1 MKSNPFLMIGGEKM
15 IYREIRTGNQGVLES
30 PVGMN
35 QPAKRVDIVKLKMVK
50 ESSLLY
56 KERRV
61 KSPEDASLLFKQFLD
76 GADREF
82 FIVLC
87 LDMKNQPTAINVCH
101 IGSLNSSIVHPREV
115 LKPAIISNAA
125 SIIVAHNHPSNDP
138 TPSREDLEVTKRL
151 IEAGKVVGIE
161 VLDHLIICEES
172 FISLKEKGH
181 M

>member
-1 MKSNPFLMIGGEKM
+1 M
-15 IYREIRTGNQGVLES
+15 IYREIRAGKQGVLEPS
-30 PVGMN
+30 VGTN

-76 GADREF
+76 GADREY

-87 LDMKNQPTAINVCH
+87 LDIKNQPTAINVCH

-151 IEAGKVVGIE
+151 IEAGKVVGID
-161 VLDHLIICEES
+161 VLDHLIVCEES

>member
-1 MKSNPFLMIGGEKM
+1 MKSNPFLMIGGMKM
-15 IYREIRTGNQGVLES
+15 MYRESKTGKQGVLES
-30 PVGMN
+30 SIVMN
-35 QPAKRVDIVKLKMVK
+35 QPAKRVDIVKLKMVR

-56 KERRV
+56 KERRI
-61 KSPEDASLLFKQFLD
+61 KSPEGASLLFKQFLEE
-76 GADREF
+76 ADREY

-87 LDMKNQPTAINVCH
+87 LDIKNQPTAINVCH

-115 LKPAIISNAA
+115 LKTAIISNAA

-151 IEAGKVVGIE
+151 IEAGKVVGID
-161 VLDHLIICEES
+161 VLDHLIVCEGS

>member
-1 MKSNPFLMIGGEKM
+1 MIC
-15 IYREIRTGNQGVLES
+15 REIRQERKGTRITCWYES
-30 PVGMN
+30 TSKTSRRCKTKNG
-35 QPAKRVDIVKLKMVK
+35 K

-76 GADREF
+76 GADREY

-87 LDMKNQPTAINVCH
+87 LDIKNQPTAINVCH

-125 SIIVAHNHPSNDP
+125 SIIGFHIGNY
-138 TPSREDLEVTKRL
+138 
-151 IEAGKVVGIE
+151 I
-161 VLDHLIICEES
+161 
-172 FISLKEKGH
+172 
-181 M
+181 

>member
-1 MKSNPFLMIGGEKM
+1 M
-15 IYREIRTGNQGVLES
+15 IYCEIRSGKQGVLES
-30 PVGMN
+30 SVGMN

-61 KSPEDASLLFKQFLD
+61 KSPEDASLLFKQFLA
-76 GADREF
+76 GADREY

-87 LDMKNQPTAINVCH
+87 LDIKNQPTVINVCH

-151 IEAGKVVGIE
+151 IEAGKVVGID
-161 VLDHLIICEES
+161 VLDHLIVCEES
-172 FISLKEKGH
+172 FISLKEKEH

>member
-1 MKSNPFLMIGGEKM
+1 M
-15 IYREIRTGNQGVLES
+15 IYRESRTGKQGVLES
-30 PVGMN
+30 SVVMN

-76 GADREF
+76 GADREY

-87 LDMKNQPTAINVCH
+87 LDIKNQPTAINVCH

-151 IEAGKVVGIE
+151 IEAGKVVGID
-161 VLDHLIICEES
+161 VLDHLIVCEES

>member
-1 MKSNPFLMIGGEKM
+1 M
-15 IYREIRTGNQGVLES
+15 IYRKIRSGKREVLES
-30 PVGMN
+30 YAGIN
-35 QPAKRVDIVKLKMVK
+35 QSAKRVDIVKLKMVK

-61 KSPEDASLLFKQFLD
+61 KSPEDASLLFRQFLD
-76 GADREF
+76 GADREY

-87 LDMKNQPTAINVCH
+87 LDIKNQPTAINVCH

-138 TPSREDLEVTKRL
+138 TPSSEDLEVTKRL
-151 IEAGKVVGIE
+151 IEAGKVVGID
-161 VLDHLIICEES
+161 VLDHLIVCEGS

>member
-1 MKSNPFLMIGGEKM
+1 MIC
-15 IYREIRTGNQGVLES
+15 REIRAGKKGGLES

-35 QPAKRVDIVKLKMVK
+35 QPAKRVDVVKLKMVK

-76 GADREF
+76 GADREY

-87 LDMKNQPTAINVCH
+87 LDIKNQPTAINVCH

-125 SIIVAHNHPSNDP
+125 SIIGFH
-138 TPSREDLEVTKRL
+138 
-151 IEAGKVVGIE
+151 IGK
-161 VLDHLIICEES
+161 LY
-172 FISLKEKGH
+172 
-181 M
+181 MRRN

>member
-1 MKSNPFLMIGGEKM
+1 M
-15 IYREIRTGNQGVLES
+15 IYRESRAGNQRVLES
-30 PVGMN
+30 SVGMN
-35 QPAKRVDIVKLKMVK
+35 QPAKRVDIIKLKMVK

-76 GADREF
+76 GADREY

-87 LDMKNQPTAINVCH
+87 LDIKNQPTAINVCH

-151 IEAGKVVGIE
+151 IEAGKVVGID
-161 VLDHLIICEES
+161 VLDHLIVCEES
-172 FISLKEKGH
+172 FISLKEKGY

>member
-1 MKSNPFLMIGGEKM
+1 MV
-15 IYREIRTGNQGVLES
+15 YREIRTGKQGVLES

-76 GADREF
+76 GADREY

-87 LDMKNQPTAINVCH
+87 LDIKNQPTAINVCH

-125 SIIVAHNHPSNDP
+125 SIIVFH
-138 TPSREDLEVTKRL
+138 
-151 IEAGKVVGIE
+151 IGKLYMGRN
-161 VLDHLIICEES
+161 
-172 FISLKEKGH
+172 
-181 M
+181 

>member
-1 MKSNPFLMIGGEKM
+1 M
-15 IYREIRTGNQGVLES
+15 
-30 PVGMN
+30 
-35 QPAKRVDIVKLKMVK
+35 
-50 ESSLLY
+50 
-56 KERRV
+56 
-61 KSPEDASLLFKQFLD
+61 LFKQFLD
-76 GADREF
+76 GADREC

-87 LDMKNQPTAINVCH
+87 LDIKNQPTAINVCH

-161 VLDHLIICEES
+161 VLDHLIVCEES

>member
-1 MKSNPFLMIGGEKM
+1 M
-15 IYREIRTGNQGVLES
+15 IYREIRAGNQGVLES

-56 KERRV
+56 KERKV

-76 GADREF
+76 GADREY

-87 LDMKNQPTAINVCH
+87 LDIKNQPTAINVCH

-151 IEAGKVVGIE
+151 IEAGKVVGID
-161 VLDHLIICEES
+161 VLDHLIVCEES

-181 M
+181 MYEEK

>member
-1 MKSNPFLMIGGEKM
+1 M
-15 IYREIRTGNQGVLES
+15 IYREIRIGKQGVLES

-56 KERRV
+56 KGRRV

-76 GADREF
+76 GADREY

-87 LDMKNQPTAINVCH
+87 LDIKNQPTAINVCH

-151 IEAGKVVGIE
+151 MEAGKVVGID
-161 VLDHLIICEES
+161 VLDHLIVCEES

>member
-1 MKSNPFLMIGGEKM
+1 M
-15 IYREIRTGNQGVLES
+15 IYRESRTGKQGVLES
-30 PVGMN
+30 PVGIN
-35 QPAKRVDIVKLKMVK
+35 QPAKRVEIVKLKMVK

-76 GADREF
+76 GADREY

-87 LDMKNQPTAINVCH
+87 LDIKNQPTAINVCH

-151 IEAGKVVGIE
+151 MEAGKVVGID
-161 VLDHLIICEES
+161 VLDHLIVCEES

>member
-1 MKSNPFLMIGGEKM
+1 MIGGIKV
-15 IYREIRTGNQGVLES
+15 IYRESRAGKQGGLELS
-30 PVGMN
+30 VGMN
-35 QPAKRVDIVKLKMVK
+35 QPAKRVDIVKLKMIK

-56 KERRV
+56 KERRI

-76 GADREF
+76 GADREY

-87 LDMKNQPTAINVCH
+87 LDIKNQPTAINVCH

-151 IEAGKVVGIE
+151 IEAGKVVGID
-161 VLDHLIICEES
+161 VLDHLIVCEES
-172 FISLKEKGH
+172 FISLKDKGH

>member
-1 MKSNPFLMIGGEKM
+1 M
-15 IYREIRTGNQGVLES
+15 IYREIRAGKQERLELS
-30 PVGMN
+30 VGMN

-50 ESSLLY
+50 KSSLLY

-61 KSPEDASLLFKQFLD
+61 KSPEDASVLFKQFLD
-76 GADREF
+76 GADREY

-87 LDMKNQPTAINVCH
+87 LDIKNQPTAINVCY

-125 SIIVAHNHPSNDP
+125 SIIVAHNHPSNDT

-151 IEAGKVVGIE
+151 IEAGKVVGID
-161 VLDHLIICEES
+161 VLDHLIVNEES
-172 FISLKEKGH
+172 FIGH

>member
-1 MKSNPFLMIGGEKM
+1 M
-15 IYREIRTGNQGVLES
+15 IYREVRAGKQRVLES
-30 PVGMN
+30 SIGVDP
-35 QPAKRVDIVKLKMVK
+35 PATRVDIVKLKMVK

-76 GADREF
+76 GADREY

-87 LDMKNQPTAINVCH
+87 LDIKNQPTAINVCH

-115 LKPAIISNAA
+115 LKLAIISNAA

-151 IEAGKVVGIE
+151 IEVGKVVGIE
-161 VLDHLIICEES
+161 VLDHLIVCEES
-172 FISLKEKGH
+172 FISLKEKGY

>member
-1 MKSNPFLMIGGEKM
+1 
-15 IYREIRTGNQGVLES
+15 
-30 PVGMN
+30 
-35 QPAKRVDIVKLKMVK
+35 MVK

-87 LDMKNQPTAINVCH
+87 LDIKNQPTAINVCH

-161 VLDHLIICEES
+161 VLDHLIVCEES
-172 FISLKEKGH
+172 FTSLKEKGH

>member
-1 MKSNPFLMIGGEKM
+1 M
-15 IYREIRTGNQGVLES
+15 IYREIRAGKQRVLES
-30 PVGMN
+30 SVGMN
-35 QPAKRVDIVKLKMVK
+35 QSAKRVDIVKLKMVK

-76 GADREF
+76 GADREY

-151 IEAGKVVGIE
+151 MEAGKVVGID
-161 VLDHLIICEES
+161 VLDHLIVCEES